1 MNRELLDQAYSLYT
15 SLSKQCWNASYKQD
29 VNLYARLKPVES
41 KALDRY
47 ERRFTKYKAHTET
60 RSVNHNQGASV

>member
-1 MNRELLDQAYSLYT
+1 MNKELLDQAYSLYT

-29 VNLYARLKPVES
+29 VSLYNRLKAIES

-47 ERRFTKYKAHTET
+47 ERRFTKYQTHIKL

>member
-1 MNRELLDQAYSLYT
+1 MNKELLDQAYSLYT
-15 SLSKQCWNASYKQD
+15 SLYKQCWNASYKQD
-29 VNLYARLKPVES
+29 VQLYDRLNLIRS

-47 ERRFTKYKAHTET
+47 ERRFAKYQTHTET